1 MTSPSVCLCFTTIW
15 KYSFFSQELV
25 LPSGFYDSRFL
36 LFTGVQKRDLVF
48 FFSNRKCLSM
58 KAVHSCYLKTVLG
71 TTPCAKD
78 SPVNNSCCRDNP
90 SRVEKVRSNPSEEVA
105 ADLGNAALQRGQA
118 EQSIRPH
125 AVGWQKWRCSVSD
138 VVMCWKTGEQG
149 RTCGKTVGSRRVL
162 LRCGGGGQRWKEKM
176 RDCQAGSQPQS
187 LAEMPTPWCQIF
199 LGTCWGWSQRVK
211 PRTRPERWW
220 SIRMEEI
227 NRQHKDGAGRW
238 AFHCKDPVWE

>member
-78 SPVNNSCCRDNP
+78 SQVNNSCCRDNP
-90 SRVEKVRSNPSEEVA
+90 SRVEKVRSNPSEEVTVDSA
-105 ADLGNAALQRGQA
+105 NHRSLDWAEDKFLLCLSSDLQ
-118 EQSIRPH
+118 
-125 AVGWQKWRCSVSD
+125 QKNKGV
-138 VVMCWKTGEQG
+138 
-149 RTCGKTVGSRRVL
+149 
-162 LRCGGGGQRWKEKM
+162 LRCRHLPPGGGLRILVM
-176 RDCQAGSQPQS
+176 
-187 LAEMPTPWCQIF
+187 
-199 LGTCWGWSQRVK
+199 GTK
-211 PRTRPERWW
+211 
-220 SIRMEEI
+220 
-227 NRQHKDGAGRW
+227 HALK
-238 AFHCKDPVWE
+238 